1 MSKTGKTCA
10 TWVISVAIAGAL
22 ALGAE
27 LAIAVD
33 KSRADDGIT
42 QAQGQAA
49 PNPCRD

>member
-1 MSKTGKTCA
+1 MSKTGKTYA
-10 TWVISVAIAGAL
+10 TWAISAAIAGAL

-33 KSRADDGIT
+33 KSRADDAIT

-49 PNPCRD
+49 PDPCRN